1 MGTISQPLP
10 SNNMETKLIIL
21 AFISMASA
29 FPYPY
34 PQAPGPALS
43 YPKAGPNG
51 HYDAKHY
58 FQYTNVAAP
67 DVFEWGYRRGN
78 DPQHFREEYLSQK
91 AHNFKAKLRWGDLMG
106 VKVNNFTTTTMV
118 DMPPKHPNTLH
129 PSKCQATPLDDR
141 STNILAFFFLKAVC
155 TLYIVLPMQ
164 YLRTIIS
171 NKFSNP

>member
-1 MGTISQPLP
+1 M
-10 SNNMETKLIIL
+10 
-21 AFISMASA
+21 AVVAMASA

-34 PQAPGPALS
+34 PQAPGPALA

-91 AHNFKAKLRWGDLMG
+91 AHNFKAKLRWGDAYEVIMEDQNGCELNA
-106 VKVNNFTTTTMV
+106 V
-118 DMPPKHPNTLH
+118 H
-129 PSKCQATPLDDR
+129 
-141 STNILAFFFLKAVC
+141 FFLIFFS
-155 TLYIVLPMQ
+155 LSQ
-164 YLRTIIS
+164 IIYNSIDNRVSYKCYDS
-171 NKFSNP
+171 NSQLF

>member
-10 SNNMETKLIIL
+10 SNNMETKLIFL

-34 PQAPGPALS
+34 PQAPGPALA

-91 AHNFKAKLRWGDLMG
+91 AHNFKAKLRWGDAYEG
-106 VKVNNFTTTTMV
+106 QGEQFYDYNHGAYAAPHKAPEYSPPIKV
-118 DMPPKHPNTLH
+118 PAYP
-129 PSKCQATPLDDR
+129 A
-141 STNILAFFFLKAVC
+141 A
-155 TLYIVLPMQ
+155 
-164 YLRTIIS
+164 
-171 NKFSNP
+171 

>member
-1 MGTISQPLP
+1 MGLYNSQTQA
-10 SNNMETKLIIL
+10 SSMETKLIF
-21 AFISMASA
+21 AMASMAIVSMAAA

-34 PQAPGPALS
+34 PQAPGPAGLA

-91 AHNFKAKLRWGDLMG
+91 AHNFKAKLRWGDAYEG
-106 VKVNNFTTTTMV
+106 QGEQFYDYNHGQAYAAPHKAPEYS
-118 DMPPKHPNTLH
+118 PPIKT
-129 PSKCQATPLDDR
+129 
-141 STNILAFFFLKAVC
+141 ILLNLILGQGH
-155 TLYIVLPMQ
+155 TLYIICQ
-164 YLRTIIS
+164 RSIIGQLVAI
-171 NKFSNP
+171 NFQIQ

>member
-1 MGTISQPLP
+1 MGRVHGDNSQTQA
-10 SNNMETKLIIL
+10 SSMETKLIF
-21 AFISMASA
+21 AMASMAIVSMAAA

-34 PQAPGPALS
+34 PQAPGPAGLA

-78 DPQHFREEYLSQK
+78 DPQHSEKNTCPKRHTTSKPSCDGEM
-91 AHNFKAKLRWGDLMG
+91 LMR

-141 STNILAFFFLKAVC
+141 STNILAFF
-155 TLYIVLPMQ
+155 
-164 YLRTIIS
+164 S
-171 NKFSNP
+171 

>member
-1 MGTISQPLP
+1 MGLYNSQTQA
-10 SNNMETKLIIL
+10 SSMETKLIF
-21 AFISMASA
+21 AMASMAIVSMAAA

-34 PQAPGPALS
+34 PQAPGPAGLA

-78 DPQHFREEYLSQK
+78 DPQHFRENTCPRRPTTSKPSYDGEM
-91 AHNFKAKLRWGDLMG
+91 LMR
-106 VKVNNFTTTTMV
+106 VKVNNSTTTTMV

-141 STNILAFFFLKAVC
+141 STNILAFF
-155 TLYIVLPMQ
+155 
-164 YLRTIIS
+164 S
-171 NKFSNP
+171 